1 MRRIFKSISALYE
14 QSLLII
20 NVLLGVCVLPE
31 LKDTCILL
39 YHWSIFIAFLF
50 VLFCFCFFLKV
61 EIVLMFVG
69 GLRTKKEDYH
79 KLSNWEPR
87 AKLHDVM
94 HPMRYSF
101 GYIML
106 SGFLFQQNKNN
117 AK

>member
-1 MRRIFKSISALYE
+1 MCVCFARTQRYMYLTLPLINFH
-14 QSLLII
+14 SLSF
-20 NVLLGVCVLPE
+20 CF
-31 LKDTCILL
+31 ILL
-39 YHWSIFIAFLF
+39 FF
-50 VLFCFCFFLKV
+50 FFLKV

-94 HPMRYSF
+94 HPMLYSF